1 MYLSNT
7 YQKRCRKSNS
17 MKKNSNKKLGTSKI
31 LGTQILSYEKFYCKI
46 MEISEE
52 NKLYPAK

>member
-1 MYLSNT
+1 
-7 YQKRCRKSNS
+7 

-46 MEISEE
+46 MEISEDK
-52 NKLYPAK
+52 KLYPAKWK